1 MNISSSSTNE
11 SDTIKLNNHVC
22 ISESNTEESKQ
33 AEKTPAD
40 PNFLKV
46 EETKKQQQRAGAKP
60 SKTMNKKKFLIRRDT
75 PMDLTKKHL
84 KKQNGYMPAFTEKF
98 AEATVEES

>member
-1 MNISSSSTNE
+1 MNVYCT
-11 SDTIKLNNHVC
+11 T
-22 ISESNTEESKQ
+22 
-33 AEKTPAD
+33 
-40 PNFLKV
+40 V

-84 KKQNGYMPAFTEKF
+84 KKQSEFLNDEHFFEYHKI
-98 AEATVEES
+98 